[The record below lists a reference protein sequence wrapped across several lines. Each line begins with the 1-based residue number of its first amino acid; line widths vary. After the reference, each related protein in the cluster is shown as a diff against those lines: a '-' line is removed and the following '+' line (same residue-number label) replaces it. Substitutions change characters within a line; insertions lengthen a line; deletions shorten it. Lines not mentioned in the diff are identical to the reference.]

1 MVEFVDG
8 STIAQ
13 ASPPNMKGPI
23 AYALSEGRR
32 VHGAMTSIDWSQSS
46 TWNFAPIDEVRFPA
60 IRVAR
65 EVGVKGGGFTAIFNA
80 ANEVAVDA
88 YLKGSIKFSHIV
100 KSIEAVLSKF
110 SNQSPFQIRDLAD
123 VSAIENDARAYSAQL
138 IKGV

>member
-1 MVEFVDG
+1 MV
-8 STIAQ
+8 
-13 ASPPNMKGPI
+13 P
-23 AYALSEGRR
+23 
-32 VHGAMTSIDWSQSS
+32 IDWRESS
-46 TWNFAPIDEVRFPA
+46 TWNFAPIDEARFPA

-88 YLKGSIKFSHIV
+88 FLKGSIKFSDIV
-100 KSIEAVLSKF
+100 KCIEEVLSKF

-123 VSAIENDARAYSAQL
+123 VGAIEDDARTYGAQL